1 MVKDFQNL
9 PDTFPAPQ
17 HFSAAFMVERR
28 PGERGCFPRRPSCQS
43 CLLKTPRYLWLR
55 GRSRPALSTRTF
67 CSTEMLCVH
76 AVQQHGGHCPHW
88 GSWNCGQ
95 HDRIFTFIL
104 VHLNANVKFYFTS
117 VYSNVK
123 ISTWFCYWKTF
134 VCLEQFGNI
143 FSDSFYEIYLSR
155 LSVSDEN
162 LASELRQAAC
172 VKQWHFRGVV

>member
-104 VHLNANVKFYFTS
+104 VHLNANVKFYFTL

-123 ISTWFCYWKTF
+123 N
-134 VCLEQFGNI
+134 Q
-143 FSDSFYEIYLSR
+143 YLI
-155 LSVSDEN
+155 LLLEN
-162 LASELRQAAC
+162 LCMFGTIWEYF
-172 VKQWHFRGVV
+172 QWFILWNLPV